1 MTRSIQLCINI
12 NYFRIRKLC
21 DSFQDKIAADER
33 AAWELKV
40 KQYNDQVARENQ
52 LMQYARQDADREYE
66 LSKIRAENFKQIAI
80 EVARNLPKTI
90 TTNNYNR
97 IHWW

>member
-1 MTRSIQLCINI
+1 
-12 NYFRIRKLC
+12 
-21 DSFQDKIAADER
+21 
-33 AAWELKV
+33 
-40 KQYNDQVARENQ
+40 
-52 LMQYARQDADREYE
+52 MQYAREDAAREYE
-66 LSKIRAENFKQIAI
+66 LSKIRTENFRQIAI